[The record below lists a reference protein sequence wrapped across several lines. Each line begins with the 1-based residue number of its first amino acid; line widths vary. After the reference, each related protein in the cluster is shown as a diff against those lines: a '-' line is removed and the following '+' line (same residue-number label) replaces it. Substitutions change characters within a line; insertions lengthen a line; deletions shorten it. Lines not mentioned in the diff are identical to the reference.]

1 MKNLRSAVAWL
12 NGVMEKLAYVFIA
25 FGMLIV
31 TISVVMRILFRHPI
45 PGLTDIVSLT
55 TGLIVAFSLTV
66 TENNK
71 KHLQVDFVREYF
83 PPRLAN
89 VIFIIMHGLAV
100 LLVGLVASRFVGH
113 FTKVFA
119 RGDQSMM
126 MGIPFWPVSLSLLIG
141 LTVYLITMIINRL
154 TVILA
159 WKEGEEEP

>member
-1 MKNLRSAVAWL
+1 MKTFRSVVRWL
-12 NGVMEKLAYVFIA
+12 NGIMEKLAYVFIV
-25 FGMLIV
+25 FGMFIV
-31 TISVVMRILFRHPI
+31 TLSVVMRILFRHPI

-66 TENNK
+66 TENNR

-89 VIFIIMHGLAV
+89 AVFIIMHGLAV
-100 LLVGLVASRFVGH
+100 LFVGLVGSRFVGH
-113 FTKVFA
+113 FAKVFT
-119 RGDQSMM
+119 RGDQTMM

-154 TVILA
+154 LVILTR
-159 WKEGEEEP
+159 KEGEAEP